1 MGVSEMRDPTPQSQ
15 RILEYVEV
23 LVRRPLHFAIPVA
36 VAVVVALVA
45 SFVVPKK
52 YTSSTLILLEADKP
66 PLPNLVPKTPSE
78 PISKRLLSIKQE
90 VLSRTRLER
99 VAKEANP
106 YPSMM
111 GRAPLSDVLEQMRN
125 ATNINV
131 RGSDAFTIE
140 FVHGDPAK
148 AQAVVSKMASVF
160 IDETTN
166 LRSEQVADVSTFIES
181 QLEDAR
187 QEIEAREEAL
197 RRFKERNMGPLPEQT
212 AANLATLQRFQAEQ
226 QVTEESIRAAA
237 ERLRVLEEN
246 LGAGGQ
252 NASKELATLRGQL
265 ADLKSRY
272 TDAHPD
278 VKTLS
283 DRIARMEKEQSETA
297 PKPSL
302 HDPALEAARSEMQA
316 LKNRR
321 QDLDSRI
328 AGFQA
333 RVEMTPRTEQE
344 LATLTRDY
352 QKLKDNYLALFNRK
366 LEATMAEKLD
376 ERWKGEHFRILDPA
390 FLPEKASYPKRSMF
404 LLVGIFIGLL
414 AGVAVA
420 IGAEALDQSIKTA
433 RELEALMPY
442 PLFAT
447 FPELVWPQGEHTAAA
462 GQEEPSSSLV
472 EVPKQEQNR
481 TS

>member
-1 MGVSEMRDPTPQSQ
+1 MGVSEMRDPTPQSE

-23 LVRRPLHFAIPVA
+23 LIRRPLHFAIPFVIA
-36 VAVVVALVA
+36 VAVALVA
-45 SFVVPKK
+45 SFVAPKR

-66 PLPNLVPKTPSE
+66 PLPNLVPKTHAE
-78 PISKRLLSIKQE
+78 PIAKRLLSIKQE
-90 VLSRTRLER
+90 VLSRTRLEK
-99 VAKEANP
+99 VANDANP
-106 YPSMM
+106 YPSMT
-111 GRAPLSDVLEQMRN
+111 GKAPLSDILEKMRN

-131 RGSDAFTIE
+131 RGNDAFAIE
-140 FVHGDPAK
+140 FVHGNPAK
-148 AQAVVSKMASVF
+148 AQEVVSRMASVF
-160 IDETTN
+160 IEETSN
-166 LRSEQVADVSTFIES
+166 IRSEQVADVSTFIES

-187 QEIEAREEAL
+187 HEIEAREEAL
-197 RRFKERNMGPLPEQT
+197 RRFKERNMGHLPEQT
-212 AANLATLQRFQAEQ
+212 NANLATLQRLQAEQ
-226 QVTEESIRAAA
+226 QVNEESIRAAA
-237 ERLRVLEEN
+237 ERLRMLQQN
-246 LGAGGQ
+246 LGAGGE
-252 NASKELATLRGQL
+252 STTKELANLRAQL

-283 DRIARMEKEQSETA
+283 ERIARMEKEQSQSA
-297 PKPSL
+297 PTTTP
-302 HDPALEAARSEMQA
+302 HDPALDAARVELDG
-316 LKNRR
+316 LKARR

-328 AGFQA
+328 ASFQA

-352 QKLKDNYLALFNRK
+352 QKLRDNYLTLFNRK

-390 FLPEKASYPKRSMF
+390 YLPEKPSYPKKSMF
-404 LLVGIFIGLL
+404 LLVGMFIGLV

-420 IGAEALDQSIKTA
+420 IGAEMLDQSIKTA

-447 FPELVWPQGEHTAAA
+447 FPEIVWARGQTVAAPGYEA
-462 GQEEPSSSLV
+462 ASPLI
-472 EVPKQEQNR
+472 EVSKQEQDR
-481 TS
+481 ES